1 MKRVVIT
8 GMGTVNPIGNSVD
21 ELKDSLRSGTSGVAK
36 ITQFDTEGFKATL
49 ACEVKFE
56 GLDELIGKKE
66 ARRMDRFTKLAVAA
80 CEEAVK
86 DANLRG
92 AYDPFD
98 VSIYVTSGIGGLT
111 TMEENMKKYMEKGP
125 GRVSP
130 FFIPM
135 NILNMAAGEI
145 SMRYK
150 AMGISF
156 APVSACASGT
166 HSIGEGFRAIKH
178 GYTKAAIVGG
188 SEGSITPMAVAGFS
202 NMKALNE
209 TTDVLKASIPFDKD
223 RAGFVMGEGA
233 GALILEDLEEALKRG
248 ATIYGEVVGYGA
260 TTDAYHMTQPHPEA
274 LGAYMAMKKALE
286 EASIDPSEV
295 SYINAHGTSTPM
307 NDRLES
313 MAVMN
318 LFGDKTPVS
327 STKSMTGHLLGAAG
341 AVESIISIIAI
352 QEGFIPATVN
362 TKEID
367 EEVKA
372 NVIIGKNLKK
382 DLQYVL
388 SNSLGFGGH
397 NASLLFKK
405 WEGK

>member
-1 MKRVVIT
+1 
-8 GMGTVNPIGNSVD
+8 MGTVNPIGNSVE
-21 ELKDSLRSGTSGVAK
+21 ELKESLRSGTSGVAK

-86 DANLRG
+86 DANLMG

-156 APVSACASGT
+156 APVSACASGS

-223 RAGFVMGEGA
+223 RAGFIMGEGA

-372 NVIIGKNLKK
+372 NVIIGKNLKE